1 MKTVLAVFLLLSSLG
16 GCASDVPLA
25 IREPPAD
32 NPTLADVQTNPTAFV
47 NRRVRWGGVIRS
59 MRSAENRTE
68 VDILAK
74 ALRTDGRPEPGVVW
88 LGGFLASSDG
98 FLDPTVY
105 SAGREVTVYGV
116 LHNVVVRNIGTQPYP
131 YPLVKADQLY
141 LWTEESEYGPDGGYP
156 PFHFGIG
163 FGIGL

>member
-1 MKTVLAVFLLLSSLG
+1 MKGVLAAFLLLSSLG
-16 GCASDVPLA
+16 GCASDVPLV

-32 NPTLADVQTNPTAFV
+32 NPTLADAQTNSTAFV
-47 NRRVRWGGVIRS
+47 NRRVRWGGIIRS
-59 MRSAENRTE
+59 MRSVENRTE

-74 ALRTDGRPEPGVVW
+74 ALRSDGRPEAGVVW
-88 LGGFLASSDG
+88 LGEFLASSDG
-98 FLDPTVY
+98 FLDPAVY

-116 LHNVVVRNIGTQPYP
+116 LQNVVVRNIGTQPCP
-131 YPLVKADQLY
+131 YPVVKADQLY
-141 LWTEESEYGPDGGYP
+141 LWTEGSEYGSDGGYP